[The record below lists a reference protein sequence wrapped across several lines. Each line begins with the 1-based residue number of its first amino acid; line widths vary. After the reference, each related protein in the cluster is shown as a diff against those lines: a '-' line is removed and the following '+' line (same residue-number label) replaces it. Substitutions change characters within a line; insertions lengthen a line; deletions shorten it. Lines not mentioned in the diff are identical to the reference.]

1 MFLSVI
7 PTHLA
12 KARFAAVTGVLAA
25 SLLGSAP
32 MANAA
37 EGATDTPQL
46 TGTYWTS
53 KMYNVLTG
61 FESRKWKDGSYSE
74 IRFKGCSV
82 SGGPD
87 ISTRVDLQR
96 VRSAW
101 PDSHDKKTYKACF
114 RSGSS
119 TSQGEWHGLAKGTYY
134 FRIDEINGA
143 SGGLALTVRKVV
155 VDSTKA
161 D

>member
-1 MFLSVI
+1 MS
-7 PTHLA
+7 THLT
-12 KARFAAVTGVLAA
+12 KARVAAVTGVMAA
-25 SLLGSAP
+25 SLLGGAP
-32 MANAA
+32 MASAA
-37 EGATDTPQL
+37 EGAADAPQL
-46 TGTYWTS
+46 AGTYWTS
-53 KMYNVLTG
+53 KMVDALTG
-61 FESRKWKDGSYSE
+61 FESRRWKDGSYSE

-87 ISTRVDLQR
+87 NSTVVDLQR

-101 PDSHDKKTYKACF
+101 PDTHDKKTYKACF
-114 RSGSS
+114 KSS
-119 TSQGEWHGLAKGTYY
+119 TSTSKGEWHGLAKGTYY
-134 FRIDEINGA
+134 FRIDKINGA